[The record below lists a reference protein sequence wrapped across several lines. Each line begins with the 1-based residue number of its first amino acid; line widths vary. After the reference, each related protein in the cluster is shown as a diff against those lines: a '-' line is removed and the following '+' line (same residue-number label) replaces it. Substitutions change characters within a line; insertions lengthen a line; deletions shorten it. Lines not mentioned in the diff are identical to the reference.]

1 MCIPFIAAGCASN
14 ASKPEAQPVI
24 SGSLIAPTPATALP
38 AGYYVA
44 APGDT
49 LASIANAYGRSV
61 TELASWNAIPADGA
75 LSVGQRLRVGPP
87 AASSSRPTQSE
98 AVQPALGKQAA
109 DRFPWPATGPLIA
122 AFGASG
128 SKGITVG
135 GATGESIKSVRN
147 GRVVYVGSKIE
158 GYGNLVVVK
167 HDEHLITAYGNVHR
181 ALVRAGASVKQ
192 GQAIAEMGAQ
202 ADGKPSFLFEV
213 RIDRSPVD
221 PLGYLSARNPQ

>member
-1 MCIPFIAAGCASN
+1 MP
-14 ASKPEAQPVI
+14 
-24 SGSLIAPTPATALP
+24 GSLIAPTSATALP
-38 AGYYVA
+38 AGYYAV

-61 TELASWNAIPADGA
+61 TELASWNAISADVA

-87 AASSSRPTQSE
+87 AASSSRAIPPETVRPDS
-98 AVQPALGKQAA
+98 GKQAA

-122 AFGASG
+122 PFGASG

-135 GATGESIKSVRN
+135 GAAGEPIKSVRN

-158 GYGNLVVVK
+158 GYGNLVVIK

-192 GQAIAEMGAQ
+192 GQAIAEMGAR
-202 ADGKPSFLFEV
+202 ADGQPSFLFEV

-221 PLGYLSARNPQ
+221 PLAYLSARNPQ